1 MHFANVPAADDTPDP
16 VDNAFA
22 WIAFGVRTAAY
33 AGLVAFAD
41 RASCGAAVLTGLWLG
56 DVAARVVAIAWQR
69 LERLPAH
76 GADLAL
82 LGLVWL
88 CVRTRLEWPDD
99 PSLRAI
105 VGLAALGVF
114 AGTTG
119 GSLLNRLGPGEREL
133 A

>member
-1 MHFANVPAADDTPDP
+1 MHFAMVPTGEPTPDP
-16 VDNAFA
+16 VDTAFVWA
-22 WIAFGVRTAAY
+22 GLGVRAAVY
-33 AGLVAFAD
+33 GVLVAFAE
-41 RASCGAAVLTGLWLG
+41 RASCGDAALTGLWLG
-56 DVAARVVAIAWQR
+56 DVAARLVAIVWQR
-69 LERLPAH
+69 LERLPVH

-88 CVRTRLEWPDD
+88 CVRSRLVWPDD

-105 VGLAALGVF
+105 VGLAAFGVF

-119 GSLLNRLGPGEREL
+119 GSLAGRLREHEL